1 MCTLI
6 CTSHGYK
13 QRAIWTLLRK
23 RRHVKRTRPLQPQQR
38 LVVCI
43 ASTISPPYHHHSRAK
58 GTLYLGNITLDN
70 VGTTFRPPERSILAL
85 SQDIEGRRREGPG
98 FAAGVD
104 EATAFLRI
112 GSQ

>member
-1 MCTLI
+1 MDPSSQEASCEENP
-6 CTSHGYK
+6 TSPATTK
-13 QRAIWTLLRK
+13 A
-23 RRHVKRTRPLQPQQR
+23 V
-38 LVVCI
+38 VVCI